1 MSGQVGVIL
10 SPVCCAQMLCK
21 GAPPTVDMGALI
33 HAMYQVRAIGDVQV
47 VRGGHVCGGGRGF
60 EPCVS
65 CAHVV

>member
-33 HAMYQVRAIGDVQV
+33 HQVRATGDV
-47 VRGGHVCGGGRGF
+47 G
-60 EPCVS
+60 
-65 CAHVV
+65 